1 MNNTKLHL
9 MVCALVTGAILPL
22 HDARAD
28 EALAQKSGC
37 LACHS
42 VDNKIV
48 GPAYKDIAEKYK
60 DDAGAAD
67 RLTQKVLEGGG
78 GVWGEAP
85 MPPNVLVSK
94 DDARKLVEWI
104 LSLHK

>member
-1 MNNTKLHL
+1 MSIASKGMMILG
-9 MVCALVTGAILPL
+9 MAIAMIVPAQGAQ
-22 HDARAD
+22 AD
-28 EALAQKSGC
+28 EELAQKSGC

-48 GPAYKDIAEKYK
+48 GPAYKDIAAKYK
-60 DDAGAAD
+60 DDAGAVD

-94 DDARKLVEWI
+94 ENARKLVEWI
-104 LSLHK
+104 LSLDK